1 MALPALAESASNPLS
16 LGQMSFKIRT
26 ARMANAQEFQDRLLS
41 LGLARVSEAAAL
53 ASARLIGRGDEKAAD
68 QAAVNA
74 MRDQL
79 NLLDIAG
86 VVVIGEGERD
96 EAPMLFIGEE
106 VGTGNGPAVD
116 IALDP
121 LEGTTLTAKDMPNA
135 LTVIAMA
142 PRGTMLHAPDVY
154 MEKLAIGPGFAPDT
168 VTLAMTPSQ
177 RVAAL
182 ASAKG
187 CRAGDIT
194 VCILERPRHEDL
206 IDEVRATG
214 AAIRL
219 ITDGDVAGVIHCA
232 EADITGIDMYMGSGG
247 APEGVLA
254 AAALKCMG
262 GQIYGQLI
270 FRNDDER
277 ARARK
282 AGIEDFNRIYTRDD
296 MVTADVIFAA
306 TGVTSGSILAG
317 IKREPGWVTT
327 ETLLMRSKT
336 GSVRHMTYR
345 SPVK

>member
-1 MALPALAESASNPLS
+1 MADA
-16 LGQMSFKIRT
+16 KD
-26 ARMANAQEFQDRLLS
+26 FQDRLLS

-53 ASARLIGRGDEKAAD
+53 ASARLVGRGDEKAAD

-96 EAPMLFIGEE
+96 EAPMLYIGEE
-106 VGTGNGPAVD
+106 VGTGKGPAVD

-142 PRGTMLHAPDVY
+142 PRGTLLHAPDVY
-154 MEKLAIGPGFAPDT
+154 MEKLAIGPGYAVDT
-168 VTLAMTPSQ
+168 VTLDMSPAE
-177 RVAAL
+177 RVRAL
-182 ASAKG
+182 AHAKG
-187 CRAGDIT
+187 CAPEDIT
-194 VCILERPRHEDL
+194 VCILERPRHEAM
-206 IDEVRATG
+206 IEEVRSTG

-232 EADITGIDMYMGSGG
+232 ESEITGIDMYMGSGG

-254 AAALKCMG
+254 ASALKCMG
-262 GQIYGQLI
+262 GQIYGKLL
-270 FRNDDER
+270 FRNDDEK
-277 ARARK
+277 ARAKK
-282 AGIEDFNRIYTRDD
+282 AGITDLNRIYTRDE

-306 TGVTSGSILAG
+306 TGVTTGSILSG

-336 GSVRHMTYR
+336 GSVRRMSYR

>member
-1 MALPALAESASNPLS
+1 MTVSTD
-16 LGQMSFKIRT
+16 Q
-26 ARMANAQEFQDRLLS
+26 FQDRMLS

-53 ASARLIGRGDEKAAD
+53 ASAKLIGRGDEKAAD

-74 MRDQL
+74 MREQL

-106 VGTGNGPAVD
+106 VGTGNGPGVD

-135 LTVIAMA
+135 LTVIAMG
-142 PRGTMLHAPDVY
+142 PRGSMLHAPDVY
-154 MEKLAIGPGFAPDT
+154 MDKLAIGPGYAKDT
-168 VTLAMTPSQ
+168 VTLEMSVKE

-182 ASAKG
+182 AKAKG
-187 CRAGDIT
+187 CSAEDVT
-194 VCILERPRHEDL
+194 VCVLERPRHEQTIED
-206 IDEVRATG
+206 IRSTG

-219 ITDGDVAGVIHCA
+219 ITDGDVAGVMHCA
-232 EADITGIDMYMGSGG
+232 EAAITGIDMYMGEGG

-262 GQIYGQLI
+262 GQMYGRLL

-277 ARARK
+277 GRATK
-282 AGIEDFNRIYTRDD
+282 AGITDFDKIYTRDE
-296 MVTADVIFAA
+296 MVTKDVIFAA
-306 TGVTSGSILAG
+306 TGVTDGSILKG
-317 IKREPGWVTT
+317 IRREVGYLTA
-327 ETLLMRSKT
+327 ETILMRSKT
-336 GSVRHMTYR
+336 GSVRRMSYR
-345 SPVK
+345 NPVS

>member
-1 MALPALAESASNPLS
+1 MPNP
-16 LGQMSFKIRT
+16 
-26 ARMANAQEFQDRLLS
+26 QEFHDRMLS
-41 LGLARVSEAAAL
+41 LGLARVSEAAAH

-79 NLLDIAG
+79 NMLDIKG

-121 LEGTTLTAKDMPNA
+121 LEGTTLTANDMPNA

-142 PRGTMLHAPDVY
+142 PRGTLLHAPDVY
-154 MEKLAIGPGFAPDT
+154 MDKLAIGPGYPRD
-168 VTLAMTPSQ
+168 VISLDMTPKE
-177 RVAAL
+177 RVEAL
-182 ASAKG
+182 AKARRCKPS
-187 CRAGDIT
+187 DIT
-194 VCILERPRHEDL
+194 TCILERPRHEAM
-206 IDEVRATG
+206 IEEVRATG

-232 EADITGIDMYMGSGG
+232 EADVTGIDIYMGSGG

-254 AAALKCMG
+254 ASALKCMG
-262 GQIYGQLI
+262 GQMWGRLL

-277 ARARK
+277 GRAAK
-282 AGIEDFNRIYTRDD
+282 AGITDFNRIYARDE

-306 TGVTSGSILAG
+306 TGVTNGSIVQG
-317 IKREPGWVTT
+317 VRREPGFITT
-327 ETLLMRSKT
+327 ETILMRSKT
-336 GSVRHMTYR
+336 GSVRRMIYR
-345 SPVK
+345 NPVK